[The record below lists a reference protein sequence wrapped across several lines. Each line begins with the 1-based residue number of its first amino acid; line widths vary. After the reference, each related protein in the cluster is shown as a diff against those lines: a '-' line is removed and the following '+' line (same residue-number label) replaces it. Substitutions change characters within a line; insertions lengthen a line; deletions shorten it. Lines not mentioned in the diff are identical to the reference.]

1 MTFVIT
7 EACIDVKDQSCVEVC
22 PVDCIY
28 ADEQDRMLFIDP
40 DVCID
45 CAVCESACPVA
56 AIYPDNQLPEKSRM
70 FLDLNALYYTDKE
83 AARQKVDE
91 IDTTTIG

>member
-7 EACIDVKDQSCVEVC
+7 EACIDVKDESCVEVC

-28 ADEQDRMLFIDP
+28 ADEEDRMRFIHP
-40 DVCID
+40 EECID

-56 AIYPDNQLPEKSRM
+56 AIYPDTTLPDQSSS
-70 FLDLNALYYTDKE
+70 FLEINALYFTDK
-83 AARQKVDE
+83 AKAREQVDSA
-91 IDTTTIG
+91 DNTSLA